1 MCSARGSG
9 LVLLVSIAAVVLA
22 VPAYAGTWEPPVPGC
37 VILTG
42 YGAACVSGVHRGV
55 DLQAQ
60 GGTEVSAPAG
70 GLVSFA
76 GAVPADGGGTCG
88 AVTIELADGLRVSLL
103 PLDEVFVRAGDA
115 LEPGEV
121 VGTLAAA
128 GDDSVA
134 EPHVHLSLRQGD
146 AYLDPSGMLPEPE
159 TEGDATAPMS
169 PEPSPPADDQISPTP
184 GTSGADAA
192 ADAASSGDML
202 TFSTIGEGVPS
213 VVGVT
218 STSGVRSGQM
228 APGLTI
234 AASEPGIPVL
244 DAAVSGSGV
253 AGQMAVPVPASI
265 ARPSVAPIVSRT
277 GCSRCVP
284 VGADVPVVSDLVS
297 IYPRARS
304 AARLLV
310 PLRAPASLAS
320 VSCAFAAFSVAVLRM
335 ASRTHPL
342 MATTRR

>member
-1 MCSARGSG
+1 MCAARGSR

-37 VILTG
+37 VVLTG

-103 PLDEVFVRAGDA
+103 PLDEVFVRVGDA

-159 TEGDATAPMS
+159 TEGDAAAPMS
-169 PEPSPPADDQISPTP
+169 PEPSPPADDETGPIASAP
-184 GTSGADAA
+184 GADAA
-192 ADAASSGDML
+192 TDALSSAGTPTLSIGD
-202 TFSTIGEGVPS
+202 GVS
-213 VVGVT
+213 SAAGVT
-218 STSGVRSGQM
+218 STPGELSDQM
-228 APGLTI
+228 APGLTA
-234 AASEPGIPVL
+234 AASGPGIPVL

-253 AGQMAVPVPASI
+253 AGQMAVPTPASI
-265 ARPSVAPIVSRT
+265 AGPSVAPIVSRT